1 MKPVGRTV
9 AEANHSLS
17 EMLAAMQDITNSRDR
32 ISKIIRV
39 IDAIAFQTNILAL
52 NAAVEAARAR
62 EAGMGFAVAADEV
75 RTLAQ
80 RSAQAA
86 EDTTELIEESNRST
100 QKGRERLD
108 EVSGGISAIT
118 QSVSEIHKIV
128 DAIQAASGNNRAA
141 WNNFP
146 RPSLTPKP

>member
-9 AEANHSLS
+9 AAANHSLA

-39 IDAIAFQTNILAL
+39 IDAIAFQTKILAL